1 MRTMICPRCGQ
12 PIPPEAERKPLAH
25 PEGCHPVV
33 KVAHRKADGKWCAVV
48 IAPVEDEG
56 GRAN

>member
-12 PIPPEAERKPLAH
+12 PIPPESERKPLAH

-33 KVAHRKADGKWCAVV
+33 KVAHRKADGRWCAVV
-48 IAPVEDEG
+48 IAPVEEEIE
-56 GRAN
+56 